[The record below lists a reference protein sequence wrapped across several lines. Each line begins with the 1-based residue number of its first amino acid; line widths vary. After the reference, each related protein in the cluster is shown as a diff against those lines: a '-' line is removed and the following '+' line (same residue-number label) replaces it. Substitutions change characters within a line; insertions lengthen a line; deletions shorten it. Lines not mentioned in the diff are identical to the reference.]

1 LVAPFLQIKP
11 GMRVIDACAGAG
23 GKTLHIACL
32 MQNKGSILAMDKE
45 QKKLEELE
53 RRAHRAGVRII
64 HTSTATKQ
72 EIEKNKET
80 ADCLLLDVPCS
91 GLGVLKRNPDA
102 KWKLTPAFMAEI
114 QLTQAQIINDYSA
127 MLKLGGLM
135 VYATC
140 SILPMENQMQVQ
152 QFLQNNPNKF
162 ELQGEQ
168 TIMPSQGFDGFYM
181 ACLKKIG

>member
-1 LVAPFLQIKP
+1 
-11 GMRVIDACAGAG
+11 
-23 GKTLHIACL
+23 
-32 MQNKGSILAMDKE
+32 
-45 QKKLEELE
+45 
-53 RRAHRAGVRII
+53 
-64 HTSTATKQ
+64 
-72 EIEKNKET
+72 
-80 ADCLLLDVPCS
+80 
-91 GLGVLKRNPDA
+91 
-102 KWKLTPAFMAEI
+102 MAEI

-162 ELQGEQ
+162 ELQGER
-168 TIMPSQGFDGFYM
+168 TIMPSLGFDGFYM

>member
-1 LVAPFLQIKP
+1 MDQTIASQLAKILGKLEE
-11 GMRVIDACAGAG
+11 IDSL
-23 GKTLHIACL
+23 KT
-32 MQNKGSILAMDKE
+32 SLAQLNTKIENIDKNNE
-45 QKKLEELE
+45 KKLEELE

-80 ADCLLLDVPCS
+80 ADRLLLDVPCS